1 MTAAELH
8 EGRREWALA
17 LEAYRAAADVA
28 AGADGSGLIVGQIG
42 AASAEA
48 SEEADSGGGGYGSS
62 GSAGPKFDAARRPF
76 LEATARAAA
85 VRHMMGMHWEG
96 IYAANAVS
104 LHRQR
109 RKFMPPT
116 P

>member
-1 MTAAELH
+1 
-8 EGRREWALA
+8 
-17 LEAYRAAADVA
+17 VA
-28 AGADGSGLIVGQIG
+28 AGADGSGQIVGQSD

-48 SEEADSGGGGYGSS
+48 SEEADSGGGGGDGGGSS
-62 GSAGPKFDAARRPF
+62 AAPKFGAARRPF